1 MEFRRAAAPLRE
13 VLNAVTLGELSFVSG
28 DASVLFRDL
37 YDRSLRVLDFIESQ
51 RDLLTGLLEAD
62 LAVISNRLNDVMKK
76 LTSWGAILLGATL
89 IAGIYGMNFRHMPE
103 LNWTFGYPLAL
114 GAMLLIG
121 VGLYIIFKRKGW
133 L

>member
-1 MEFRRAAAPLRE
+1 
-13 VLNAVTLGELSFVSG
+13 
-28 DASVLFRDL
+28 
-37 YDRSLRVLDFIESQ
+37 
-51 RDLLTGLLEAD
+51 
-62 LAVISNRLNDVMKK
+62 VMKK